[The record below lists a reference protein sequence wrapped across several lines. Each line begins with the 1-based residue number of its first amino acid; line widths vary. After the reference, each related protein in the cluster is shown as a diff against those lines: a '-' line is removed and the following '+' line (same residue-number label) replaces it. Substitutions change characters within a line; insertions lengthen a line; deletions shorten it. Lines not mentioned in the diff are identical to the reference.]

1 MTGSLRSLCMT
12 SAFGLFRGL
21 WLQEHLQ
28 NIVWY
33 SYIPLS
39 SLPCIATIQLRCRR
53 NDRTVG
59 LQQMSRVFFVSPII
73 SSQLQTYYRQNQY
86 ETSAKVFSHPI
97 VTNDNLRVISMV
109 SLFECFLQRS
119 KIIVLPK

>member
-59 LQQMSRVFFVSPII
+59 LQQMSRFSSFHLSFHHNFKLIIGKINMRPLQKSFHTQLLLMIICELSLWSLCLNVFCRD
-73 SSQLQTYYRQNQY
+73 L
-86 ETSAKVFSHPI
+86 
-97 VTNDNLRVISMV
+97 
-109 SLFECFLQRS
+109 

>member
-59 LQQMSRVFFVSPII
+59 LQQMSRF
-73 SSQLQTYYRQNQY
+73 SSFHLSFHQQIQVYPRQNQY